1 LFQFVFS
8 AKSADKHWGKMKDKV
23 VVITGGAGG
32 IGAALGSCFGREG
45 SRIALLDVDGEELK
59 AGEQK
64 LLAMGVDVLAWT
76 CDITSEEDCN
86 QAIQAILHRFGG
98 IDVLINNAG
107 VTQISLFR
115 DTPVSVLR
123 RVVEVNFFG
132 SLHCTK
138 AALGS
143 LIERKGII
151 IVISSTAGVAPLM
164 GRTGYSASKHA
175 LHGLFESLRTELIAQ
190 GVHVMMVCPGF
201 TRTQLQSRALH
212 RTKNQSAQ
220 EADWVGKQAAPE
232 EVAQAIYRGALKR
245 KRLLILT
252 PVGKLS
258 YYLNKFA
265 PALYERM
272 MARKLGRKFGV
283 NASKET

>member
-1 LFQFVFS
+1 
-8 AKSADKHWGKMKDKV
+8 MKGKV

-32 IGAALGSCFGREG
+32 IGAALGSCFGKEG
-45 SRIALLDVDGEELK
+45 SRIALLDMDEDTLRAVEREF
-59 AGEQK
+59 
-64 LLAMGVDVLAWT
+64 LARGVDVLAGK
-76 CDITSEEDCN
+76 CDVTQEEDCN
-86 QAIQAILHRFGG
+86 QAVRAILSRFGG

-107 VTQISLFR
+107 VTQISLFQ
-115 DTPVSVLR
+115 DTPVSVLC
-123 RVVEVNFFG
+123 RVMEVNFFG
-132 SLHCTK
+132 AVYSTK

-143 LIERKGII
+143 LIDRRGMI

-175 LHGLFESLRTELIAQ
+175 LHGFFESLRTELILH

-212 RTKNQSAQ
+212 RTKDQPAQ
-220 EADWVGKQAAPE
+220 EVDWVGKQAAPD
-232 EVAQAIYRGALKR
+232 EVARAIYQGALKR

-258 YYLNKFA
+258 YYLNKFV

-272 MARKLGRKFGV
+272 MARKLGKKFGLHPP
-283 NASKET
+283 N

>member
-1 LFQFVFS
+1 LP
-8 AKSADKHWGKMKDKV
+8 KMKDNV
-23 VVITGGAGG
+23 VVITGGASG
-32 IGAALGSCFGREG
+32 IGAALGSCFGHEG
-45 SRIALLDVDGEELK
+45 SRIALLDVNEETLK
-59 AGEQK
+59 EVEQK
-64 LLAMGVDVLAWT
+64 LLAREVDVFART
-76 CDITSEEDCN
+76 CDVTREEDCN
-86 QAIQAILHRFGG
+86 QAIQAILHRFGR

-123 RVVEVNFFG
+123 RVMEVNFFG
-132 SLHCTK
+132 SLYCTK
-138 AALGS
+138 AALAS
-143 LIERKGII
+143 LIERKGMI

-175 LHGLFESLRTELIAQ
+175 LHGLFESLRTELIPH

-212 RTKNQSAQ
+212 RDEGRRENDP
-220 EADWVGKQAAPE
+220 DWVGKQANPE
-232 EVAQAIYRGALKR
+232 EVARAIYRGALKR

-258 YYLNKFA
+258 YYLNKLA

-272 MARKLGRKFGV
+272 MVRKLERKFGMH
-283 NASKET
+283 AGI

>member
-1 LFQFVFS
+1 
-8 AKSADKHWGKMKDKV
+8 MKDKV
-23 VVITGGAGG
+23 AVITGGAGG
-32 IGAALGSCFGREG
+32 IGAALGSFFGREG
-45 SRIALLDVDGEELK
+45 SRIALLDVNGEELK
-59 AGEQK
+59 AAEQK
-64 LLAMGVDVLAWT
+64 LLAMGVDVLVRT
-76 CDITSEEDCN
+76 CDITREEDCN

-123 RVVEVNFFG
+123 RVMEVNFFG

-272 MARKLGRKFGV
+272 MARKLGRKFEI

>member
-1 LFQFVFS
+1 
-8 AKSADKHWGKMKDKV
+8 MKNKV

-32 IGAALGSCFGREG
+32 IGAALAKKFGQEG
-45 SRIALLDVDGEELK
+45 SRIALLDMDENALK
-59 AGEQK
+59 GVEQE
-64 LLAMGVDVLAWT
+64 LLARNVDVFART
-76 CDITSEEDCN
+76 CDVTQEEDCSK
-86 QAIQAILHRFGG
+86 AIQEILDLFGR

-107 VTQISLFR
+107 VTQISLFQ
-115 DTPVSVLR
+115 DTPVAVLR
-123 RVVEVNFFG
+123 RVMEVNFFG
-132 SLHCTK
+132 ALYCTK
-138 AALGS
+138 AALES

-151 IVISSTAGVAPLM
+151 IVISSTGGVAPLM

-175 LHGLFESLRTELIAQ
+175 LHGLFESLRTELFHR
-190 GVHVMMVCPGF
+190 GVHVMMACPGF

-212 RTKNQSAQ
+212 RAKNQPWD
-220 EADWVGKQAAPE
+220 EEDWVGRQANPE
-232 EVAQAIYRGALKR
+232 EVARAIYRGAVKR

-272 MARKLGRKFGV
+272 MVRKLERKFGLP
-283 NASKET
+283 SEK

>member
-1 LFQFVFS
+1 
-8 AKSADKHWGKMKDKV
+8 MKDKV

-32 IGAALGSCFGREG
+32 IGAALGSCFGQEG
-45 SRIALLDVDGEELK
+45 SRIALLDQDENALK
-59 AGEQK
+59 AVEQEF
-64 LLAMGVDVLAWT
+64 LARGVDVFART
-76 CDITSEEDCN
+76 CDVTQEEDCN

-123 RVVEVNFFG
+123 RVMEVNFFG

-138 AALGS
+138 AALAS
-143 LIERKGII
+143 LMERKGII

-175 LHGLFESLRTELIAQ
+175 LHGLFESLRTELLPQ

-201 TRTQLQSRALH
+201 TRTQLQSRALY
-212 RTKNQSAQ
+212 RAKDQSAQ
-220 EADWVGKQAAPE
+220 EVDWVGKQAAPE
-232 EVAQAIYRGALKR
+232 EVARAIYDGAAKK

-272 MARKLGRKFGV
+272 MARKLGKKFGIH
-283 NASKET
+283 AGM

>member
-1 LFQFVFS
+1 M
-8 AKSADKHWGKMKDKV
+8 WKMKDKV
-23 VVITGGAGG
+23 VVITGGASG
-32 IGAALGSCFGREG
+32 IGAALGFCFGQEG
-45 SRIALLDVDGEELK
+45 SRIAVLDVNEEALK
-59 AGEQK
+59 EVEQN
-64 LLAMGVDVLAWT
+64 LCASGVDVFIRA
-76 CDITSEEDCN
+76 CDVTQEEDCN

-123 RVVEVNFFG
+123 RVMEVNFFG
-132 SLHCTK
+132 SLYCTK

-143 LIERKGII
+143 LIERKGMI

-175 LHGLFESLRTELIAQ
+175 LHGLFESLRTELTPHGI
-190 GVHVMMVCPGF
+190 HVMMVCPGF

-212 RTKNQSAQ
+212 RTKDQPRN
-220 EADWVGKQAAPE
+220 EEDWVGKQASPG
-232 EVAQAIYRGALKR
+232 EVARAIYRGAVKK

-272 MARKLGRKFGV
+272 MARKLGRKFGIHEG
-283 NASKET
+283 K

>member
-1 LFQFVFS
+1 
-8 AKSADKHWGKMKDKV
+8 MKDKV
-23 VVITGGAGG
+23 VVITGGASG
-32 IGAALGSCFGREG
+32 IGAALGSCFGQEG
-45 SRIALLDVDGEELK
+45 SRIGLLDVNEEALK
-59 AGEQK
+59 AVEQN
-64 LLAMGVDVLAWT
+64 LRARGVDVFART
-76 CDITSEEDCN
+76 CDVTQEEDCN

-98 IDVLINNAG
+98 TDVLINNAG

-123 RVVEVNFFG
+123 RVMEVNFFG
-132 SLHCTK
+132 ALHCTK

-143 LIERKGII
+143 LIERKGMI

-175 LHGLFESLRTELIAQ
+175 LHGLFESLRTELIPN

-212 RTKNQSAQ
+212 RAKNQPAD
-220 EADWVGKQAAPE
+220 EEDWVGKQASPE
-232 EVAQAIYRGALKR
+232 EVARAIYSGAIKR
-245 KRLLILT
+245 KRLLVLT
-252 PVGKLS
+252 SVGKLS

-272 MARKLGRKFGV
+272 MARKLERKFGIHDE
-283 NASKET
+283 K

>member
-1 LFQFVFS
+1 
-8 AKSADKHWGKMKDKV
+8 MKDKV
-23 VVITGGAGG
+23 VVITGGASG
-32 IGAALGSCFGREG
+32 IGAALGSCFGQEG
-45 SRIALLDVDGEELK
+45 SRIALLDVNEEALK
-59 AGEQK
+59 EVEQK
-64 LLAMGVDVLAWT
+64 LLARGVDVFART
-76 CDITSEEDCN
+76 CDVTREEDCN

-123 RVVEVNFFG
+123 RVMEVNFFG

-143 LIERKGII
+143 LIERKGMI

-175 LHGLFESLRTELIAQ
+175 LHGLFESLRTELIPH
-190 GVHVMMVCPGF
+190 GVHVMMACPGF

-212 RTKNQSAQ
+212 RAKNQPAD
-220 EADWVGKQAAPE
+220 EEDWVGKQASPE
-232 EVAQAIYRGALKR
+232 EVARAIYRGAVKR

-258 YYLNKFA
+258 YYLNKLA

-272 MARKLGRKFGV
+272 MARKLESKFGV
-283 NASKET
+283 HGIKKT

>member
-1 LFQFVFS
+1 
-8 AKSADKHWGKMKDKV
+8 MKDRV
-23 VVITGGAGG
+23 VVITGGASG
-32 IGAALGSCFGREG
+32 IGAALGSSFGQEG
-45 SRIALLDVDGEELK
+45 SRITLLDVNEEALK
-59 AGEQK
+59 AVEQNFR
-64 LLAMGVDVLAWT
+64 ASGVDVFIRT
-76 CDITSEEDCN
+76 CDVTREEDCN
-86 QAIQAILHRFGG
+86 QAIQAVLHRFGG

-123 RVVEVNFFG
+123 RVMEVNFFG
-132 SLHCTK
+132 SLYCTK
-138 AALGS
+138 AALAS
-143 LIERKGII
+143 LIERKGLI

-175 LHGLFESLRTELIAQ
+175 LHGLFESLRTELIPD
-190 GVHVMMVCPGF
+190 GVHVMMACPGF

-212 RTKNQSAQ
+212 RTKNQARN
-220 EADWVGKQAAPE
+220 EEDWVGKQASPE
-232 EVAQAIYRGALKR
+232 EVARAIYSGAIKR

-272 MARKLGRKFGV
+272 MARKLESKFGIHGI
-283 NASKET
+283 KKT

>member
-1 LFQFVFS
+1 
-8 AKSADKHWGKMKDKV
+8 MKDKV
-23 VVITGGAGG
+23 VVITGGGGG
-32 IGAALGSCFGREG
+32 IGAALGSCFGQEG
-45 SRIALLDVDGEELK
+45 SKIALLDQDENALNAV
-59 AGEQK
+59 EQEF
-64 LLAMGVDVLAWT
+64 LARGVDVLART
-76 CDITSEEDCN
+76 CDITREEDCN
-86 QAIQAILHRFGG
+86 QAIQAVLHRFGG
-98 IDVLINNAG
+98 IDVFINNAG

-115 DTPVSVLR
+115 DTPVPVLR
-123 RVVEVNFFG
+123 RVMEVNFFG

-175 LHGLFESLRTELIAQ
+175 LHGLFESLRTELIPE

-201 TRTQLQSRALH
+201 TRTQLQSRAFH
-212 RTKNQSAQ
+212 RPKNQPAD
-220 EADWVGKQAAPE
+220 EVDWVGKQTAPE
-232 EVAQAIYRGALKR
+232 EVARAIYRGALKR

-258 YYLNKFA
+258 YFLNKFF

-272 MARKLGRKFGV
+272 MARKLGKKFGV
-283 NASKET
+283 HGMKKT

>member
-1 LFQFVFS
+1 
-8 AKSADKHWGKMKDKV
+8 MKDKV
-23 VVITGGAGG
+23 VVITGGASG
-32 IGAALGSCFGREG
+32 IGAALGSCFGQEG
-45 SRIALLDVDGEELK
+45 SKIALLDVDENALK
-59 AGEQK
+59 AIEQGF
-64 LLAMGVDVLAWT
+64 LARGVDVFART
-76 CDITSEEDCN
+76 CDVTQEEDSN
-86 QAIQAILHRFGG
+86 QAIQAILHQYGG

-123 RVVEVNFFG
+123 RVMEVNFFG
-132 SLHCTK
+132 ALYCTK

-143 LIERKGII
+143 LIERKGMI

-175 LHGLFESLRTELIAQ
+175 LHGLFESLRSELLPH
-190 GVHVMMVCPGF
+190 GVHVMMACPGF

-212 RTKNQSAQ
+212 RTKYQPRS
-220 EADWVGKQAAPE
+220 EEDWVGKQAAPE
-232 EVAQAIYRGALKR
+232 EVARAIYRGAVKR
-245 KRLLILT
+245 KRFLILT

-258 YYLNKFA
+258 YFLNKFA

-272 MARKLGRKFGV
+272 MVRKLERKFGLH
-283 NASKET
+283 SEK

>member
-1 LFQFVFS
+1 
-8 AKSADKHWGKMKDKV
+8 MKDKV
-23 VVITGGAGG
+23 VVVTGGAGG
-32 IGAALGSCFGREG
+32 IGAALGSCFGQEG
-45 SRIALLDVDGEELK
+45 SRIALLDVNGDELK
-59 AGEQK
+59 AVEQK
-64 LLAMGVDVLAWT
+64 LLARGVDVLART
-76 CDITSEEDCN
+76 CDVTQEEDCN

-107 VTQISLFR
+107 VTQISYFL

-123 RVVEVNFFG
+123 RVMEVNFFG
-132 SLHCTK
+132 ALHCTK

-175 LHGLFESLRTELIAQ
+175 LHGLFESLRTELIPH
-190 GVHVMMVCPGF
+190 GIHVMIACPGF

-212 RTKNQSAQ
+212 RAKNQPAQ
-220 EADWVGKQAAPE
+220 EADWVGRQAAPE
-232 EVAQAIYRGALKR
+232 EVARAIYQGALKK

-272 MARKLGRKFGV
+272 MARKLGRKFGIHGTKKL
-283 NASKET
+283 NRRARGARRGRNG